1 MNFYFVLLRFEVHW
15 LGLKQW
21 SLRLN
26 TPWSNFCQP
35 GFRQSLQTKSTGI
48 KAKSIWM
55 EASPRS

>member
-48 KAKSIWM
+48 KAKSI
-55 EASPRS
+55 